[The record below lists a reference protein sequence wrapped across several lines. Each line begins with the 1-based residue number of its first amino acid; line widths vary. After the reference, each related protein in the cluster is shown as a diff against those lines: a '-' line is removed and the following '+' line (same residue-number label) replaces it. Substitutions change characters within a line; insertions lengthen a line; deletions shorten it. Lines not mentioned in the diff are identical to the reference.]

1 MKLKEKSQ
9 FKDPDLDQSKRKQLI
24 DFTIKLPRRFKRI
37 FDFQRPQGLVKSL
50 QNKCNHLLKET
61 NNLKNKETRKFLNSK
76 KF

>member
-24 DFTIKLPRRFKRI
+24 DFIIKLPRKYKRI
-37 FDFQRPQGLVKSL
+37 FDFLRQQDQVKSL

>member
-1 MKLKEKSQ
+1 MKLKERSQ
-9 FKDPDLDQSKRKQLI
+9 FKDPDLDQSKRKQQI
-24 DFTIKLPRRFKRI
+24 DFTIKLPRKYKRI
-37 FDFQRPQGLVKSL
+37 FDFQRPQDQVKLL